1 MARKIKMMNKK
12 QGENK
17 VLTGVNIEEE
27 RIQTIEQLD
36 MLSADDDNRT
46 TKELIGNDIHD
57 GVMYSTKEYRK
68 FKLIKGN
75 RNLNKT
81 KYLQLLKS
89 MEVEQLKIPIAVNE
103 KFEII
108 DGQHRYHASRELGL
122 PVYYFIVEGYGIEQV
137 KRANLVSSTWTKEDY
152 LGLHISEGLDN
163 YLEFND
169 LLLECGLN
177 TTDLIKVYA
186 KAQDKS
192 QDQLAYE
199 FENGTLSN
207 EGIEK
212 VEAFLKALKDFEFFK
227 FSKKKQF
234 VAAFIKLFFDN
245 RYDHK
250 RMLKRLEARATV
262 LEETNANVSRDEYL
276 AKLANNIYSFGPGKK
291 NLYYDATNKRFY
303 E

>member
-1 MARKIKMMNKK
+1 MTKIMNEK
-12 QGENK
+12 QQGL
-17 VLTGVNIEEE
+17 VGINITEE
-27 RIQTIEQLD
+27 TIEQLN
-36 MLSADDDNRT
+36 MLTAEDDNRT
-46 TKELIGNDIHD
+46 KEELIGNDEKE
-57 GVMYSTKEYRK
+57 GMMYVSKDYKK

-75 RNLNKT
+75 RCLNKT

-122 PVYYFIVEGYGIEQV
+122 PVYYYIVDGYGIEQV
-137 KRANLVSSTWTKEDY
+137 KRANLVSSTWTKDDY
-152 LGLHISEGLDN
+152 LGLHISDGIEE
-163 YLEFND
+163 YVEFNV
-169 LLLECGLN
+169 LLLESGLN

-227 FSKKKQF
+227 FAKKKQF
-234 VAAFIKLFFDN
+234 VAAFIKLFFDP
-245 RYDHK
+245 RYKHD
-250 RMLKRLEARATV
+250 RMLKRLESRASV
-262 LEETNANVSRDEYL
+262 LEETNTNVSRDEYL
-276 AKLANNIYSFGPGKK
+276 SKLANGIYSFGASKK